1 MRLSYRK
8 ELEKAARRMILIHRT
23 DTLIRLII
31 RTIVRNLK
39 ASYAGIFLYRQD
51 KKAYILTISGGRIGM
66 KIPAGLVKL
75 SPSSHLVKFFLDS
88 FYRLDGNNYL
98 IVKKIKGW
106 LRRKKVK
113 ENSRYKKFFTEL
125 VQQLSSVKA
134 EVALP
139 IFFRD
144 ELLGILILGE
154 KLSKRKFLPEELTF
168 LSILSSDVAMAIRNA
183 SLFENLRLQLE
194 KNQKLFLQTISA
206 LAEAI
211 EAKDKYTIGHTE
223 RVVDLSLK
231 IAHQLRKMKK
241 IKNWDKFER
250 DLKIAALLHDIGK
263 IGVPEAILNKS
274 ASLTEEEWEVVKKHP
289 LIGVE
294 ILSPIEELKEV
305 ISAIKY
311 HHERYDGRGYP
322 EGIKGKK
329 IPLIAAIIAVA
340 DAYDA
345 MTSDRPYRKALPPH
359 QAKQEIKRNKG
370 LQFHPQVVE
379 AFLKAFPNGR

>member
-23 DTLIRLII
+23 DTLIKLII

-39 ASYAGIFLYRQD
+39 VSYAGIFLYRQD
-51 KKAYILTISGGRIGM
+51 KKVYILTISGGRIGM

-75 SPSSHLVKFFLDS
+75 PPSSPLVKFFLDS
-88 FYRLDGNNYL
+88 FYRLDGDNYL
-98 IVKKIKGW
+98 IVKKVKGW

-113 ENSRYKKFFTEL
+113 ENSHYKKFFTEL

-154 KLSKRKFLPEELTF
+154 KLSKKKFLPEELTF

-231 IAHQLRKMKK
+231 IAYQLRKMKK

-250 DLKIAALLHDIGK
+250 DLKVAALLHDIGK
-263 IGVPEAILNKS
+263 IGVPEAVLNKP
-274 ASLTEEEWEVVKKHP
+274 ASLTEEEWEFVKKHP

-294 ILSPIEELKEV
+294 ILSPIKDLKEV

-345 MTSDRPYRKALPPH
+345 MTSDRPYRKALSSN

>member
-1 MRLSYRK
+1 MRVSYRK

-39 ASYAGIFLYRQD
+39 VSYAGVFLYQQE
-51 KKAYILTISGGRIGM
+51 KKVYVLTVSGGRIGI

-75 SPSSHLVKFFLDS
+75 PPSSPLVKFFLDS
-88 FYRLDGNNYL
+88 SYQLDGDNYL

-113 ENSRYKKFFTEL
+113 ESSRYKKFFTEL
-125 VQQLSSVKA
+125 IQQLSSIKT

-154 KLSKRKFLPEELTF
+154 KLSKKRFISEELIF

-231 IAHQLRKMKK
+231 IAYQLRKMRK

-250 DLKIAALLHDIGK
+250 DLKVAALLHDIGK
-263 IGVPEAILNKS
+263 IGIPETVLNKPV
-274 ASLTEEEWEVVKKHP
+274 SLTEEEWKFIKKHP

-294 ILSPIEELKEV
+294 ILSPIKNLKEV

-311 HHERYDGRGYP
+311 HHERYDGGGYP

-345 MTSDRPYRKALPPH
+345 MISDRPYRKALSSNR
-359 QAKQEIKRNKG
+359 AKKEIKRNKG
-370 LQFHPQVVE
+370 SQFHPQVVE
-379 AFLKAFPNGR
+379 AFLKVFSNGR

>member
-231 IAHQLRKMKK
+231 IAYQLRKMRK

-250 DLKIAALLHDIGK
+250 DLKVAALLHDIGK
-263 IGVPEAILNKS
+263 IGVPETVLNKP
-274 ASLTEEEWEVVKKHP
+274 ASLTEEEWSFVKKHP

-294 ILSPIEELKEV
+294 ILSPIKDLKEV

-345 MTSDRPYRKALPPH
+345 MTSDRPYRKALPPD
-359 QAKQEIKRNKG
+359 QAKQEIKKNKG
-370 LQFHPQVVE
+370 FQFHPQVVE
-379 AFLKAFPNGR
+379 AFLRAFSNGR

>member
-1 MRLSYRK
+1 MRVSYRK

-23 DTLIRLII
+23 DTLIKLII

-39 ASYAGIFLYRQD
+39 VSYAGVFLYQQE
-51 KKAYILTISGGRIGM
+51 KKVYVLTVSGGRIGI

-75 SPSSHLVKFFLDS
+75 PPSSPLVKFFLDS
-88 FYRLDGNNYL
+88 SYQLDGDNYL

-113 ENSRYKKFFTEL
+113 ESSRYKKFFTEL
-125 VQQLSSVKA
+125 IQQLSSIKT

-154 KLSKRKFLPEELTF
+154 KLSKKRFISEELIF

-231 IAHQLRKMKK
+231 IAYQLRKMRK

-250 DLKIAALLHDIGK
+250 DLKVAALLHDIGK
-263 IGVPEAILNKS
+263 IGIPETVLNKPV
-274 ASLTEEEWEVVKKHP
+274 SLTEEEWKFIKKHP

-294 ILSPIEELKEV
+294 ILSPIKNLKEV

-311 HHERYDGRGYP
+311 HHERYDGGGYP

-345 MTSDRPYRKALPPH
+345 MISDRPYRKALSSNR
-359 QAKQEIKRNKG
+359 AKKEIKRNKG
-370 LQFHPQVVE
+370 SQFHPQVVE
-379 AFLKAFPNGR
+379 AFLKVFSNGR